1 MIIVPGGRVGLVGD
15 GGNNEVATFTAAT
28 QIQGEANLTFD
39 GSTLTVTGDVTVGSD
54 GSGQDVIFYSGTA
67 GDNLTWDASEEVLQ
81 ITGTDGATSLDVLDG
96 DVRVVDKLYFY
107 DRGGEYLSSNG
118 STLTITGATT
128 IAGAVDLGSNTLTS
142 TGSMQ
147 IQTIDYSDGDLAMTI
162 ADGGG
167 VTFDDT
173 VTVGADD
180 TGHDVVFHGATAN
193 AELRWDESAD
203 GLILNQGTSD
213 EKILSLK
220 GSDINTGFTSGTN
233 KTVEATDFATFTKR
247 NATHGG
253 LQIQAMAADAVTNN
267 VLRVHAYG
275 GQANTAK
282 TTGAEGLIHFQVA
295 ESDGS
300 NALANIEG
308 DGNVFVVTG
317 YVGGS
322 HLARFVVDEDGELLA
337 ASATVG
343 TFDEYDDA
351 HLVRALDQTKGD
363 VIRGKWDDYV
373 QYNEQSL
380 VDAGI
385 LGASV
390 AEGGLLNVT
399 GLQRLHNGAIW
410 QGYVKQQ
417 EMQERIDTLE
427 NKLLALEAK

>member
-1 MIIVPGGRVGLVGD
+1 MQFD
-15 GGNNEVATFTAAT
+15 KAANVY
-28 QIQGEANLTFD
+28 IQDTSNANMT
-39 GSTLTVTGDVTVGSD
+39 TG
-54 GSGQDVIFYSGTA
+54 
-67 GDNLTWDASEEVLQ
+67 
-81 ITGTDGATSLDVLDG
+81 
-96 DVRVVDKLYFY
+96 
-107 DRGGEYLSSNG
+107 
-118 STLTITGATT
+118 LTINQA
-128 IAGAVDLGSNTLTS
+128 A
-142 TGSMQ
+142 
-147 IQTIDYSDGDLAMTI
+147 
-162 ADGGG
+162 
-167 VTFDDT
+167 
-173 VTVGADD
+173 ADD
-180 TGHDVVFHGATAN
+180 
-193 AELRWDESAD
+193 
-203 GLILNQGTSD
+203 Q
-213 EKILSLK
+213 ILSFK
-220 GSDINTGFTSGTN
+220 SSDINTGFTSGTN
-233 KTVEATDFATFTKR
+233 KAVEVDDFAIFQKR
-247 NATHGG
+247 NATLGG
-253 LQIQAMAADAVTNN
+253 LQIQAMAEDAVSNN
-267 VLRVHAYG
+267 VLRVHTYG